1 MTSRKPEV
9 VGFVTT
15 EDGDDL
21 VVSFAL
27 EGDEPGEV
35 VSLILLR
42 TPKYESLRP
51 DEERGVSVSYDADAD
66 AEDEGEYL
74 RRVRLA
80 EPVSTIEST
89 RRRYELDL
97 SQVDHQELA
106 AARRILARMNFDR
119 RFVLE
124 LDQTAGVRSR

>member
-66 AEDEGEYL
+66 AEDESEYL

-97 SQVDHQELA
+97 S
-106 AARRILARMNFDR
+106 
-119 RFVLE
+119 
-124 LDQTAGVRSR
+124 